1 MNCPLQSRSF
11 ISVTC
16 NFKIHTRRSFFNV
29 HNIYRPYL
37 GNHHIRFRFW
47 SFICQQK
54 HLLIILNFLSLPI
67 SVLNWIFQVVSKR
80 LPRSKVLKDKERK
93 GDLLW
98 DLCKICLSWIEQECR
113 WWLSGK
119 ESPGNA
125 GEGPP
130 SAGQEDSL
138 YKEMAT
144 HSICLGKFHGQRSL
158 VGRSLWGHS
167 QTGPS
172 NRTHTSLVV

>member
-1 MNCPLQSRSF
+1 MIYSGIYVRFAYHELSRSVAGG
-11 ISVTC
+11 SVVK
-16 NFKIHTRRSFFNV
+16 N
-29 HNIYRPYL
+29 P
-37 GNHHIRFRFW
+37 
-47 SFICQQK
+47 
-54 HLLIILNFLSLPI
+54 
-67 SVLNWIFQVVSKR
+67 
-80 LPRSKVLKDKERK
+80 
-93 GDLLW
+93 
-98 DLCKICLSWIEQECR
+98 
-113 WWLSGK
+113 
-119 ESPGNA
+119 PGNA